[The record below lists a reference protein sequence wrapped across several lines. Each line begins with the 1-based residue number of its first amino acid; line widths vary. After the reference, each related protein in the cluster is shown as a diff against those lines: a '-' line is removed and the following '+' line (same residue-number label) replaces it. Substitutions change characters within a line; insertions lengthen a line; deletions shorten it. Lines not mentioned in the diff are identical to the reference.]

1 MLVTSEP
8 VAIEAGNEY
17 LDWTRKLRRAV
28 ADLQNDGSIAP
39 MAGYAEMT
47 KLSDRIDAAVERALS
62 EAQSRGEPKATVSIE
77 FSDAEMRVLST
88 IGESMASYVEI
99 LTTRGKL
106 DAAMSPGVLEAVT
119 ALRRILT

>member
-8 VAIEAGNEY
+8 VGLAAGREY
-17 LDWTRKLRRAV
+17 LDWTRNLRRAV
-28 ADLQNDGSIAP
+28 ADLQNDGSIPP

-47 KLSDRIDAAVERALS
+47 KLSDRIDAAVERALA
-62 EAQSRGEPKATVSIE
+62 EAEARGDTKAVVNIE
-77 FSDAEMRVLST
+77 FTDAERRVLST
-88 IGESMASYVEI
+88 SGESMASYVEI

-106 DAAMSPGVLEAVT
+106 DGAMSSGVLEAVT